1 MRDYRDY
8 AGGDHDRDSI
18 IRLIKGVTPRK
29 VCYDIGGDDEGG
41 SGLFGIADDLA
52 MMFRDEFADTV
63 FATDRALGT
72 IVIKDVVAI
81 LADEDDFVAG
91 NFAVGGQKGVSQ
103 PTEDKLNSKKRAK
116 KNAGSDDGKEVAD
129 FMRRKLKVAEFED
142 VDGVHGYMI
151 ALFSLLWVETYAMCF
166 YIDIGMD

>member
-8 AGGDHDRDSI
+8 AGGDHDRDNI
-18 IRLIKGVTPRK
+18 IRLIKGVAPRK

-52 MMFRDEFADTV
+52 MMFRDELADTI
-63 FATDRALGT
+63 FATDGALG
-72 IVIKDVVAI
+72 ILVVKDVVAI

-103 PTEDKLNSKKRAK
+103 PTEDKLNSKSALKRMPAVMM
-116 KNAGSDDGKEVAD
+116 A
-129 FMRRKLKVAEFED
+129 RKLRILCEENWRWP
-142 VDGVHGYMI
+142 
-151 ALFSLLWVETYAMCF
+151 SLRMSMRFMV
-166 YIDIGMD
+166 I

>member
-1 MRDYRDY
+1 M
-8 AGGDHDRDSI
+8 
-18 IRLIKGVTPRK
+18 GVTPRK
-29 VCYDIGGDDEGG
+29 VCYDIGRDDEGG
-41 SGLFGIADDLA
+41 SDLFGIADDLA

-91 NFAVGGQKGVSQ
+91 NFAVGGKKGVSQ

-129 FMRRKLKVAEFED
+129 FM
-142 VDGVHGYMI
+142 
-151 ALFSLLWVETYAMCF
+151 
-166 YIDIGMD
+166 

>member
-1 MRDYRDY
+1 MVRDT
-8 AGGDHDRDSI
+8 
-18 IRLIKGVTPRK
+18 TPREARNN
-29 VCYDIGGDDEGG
+29 IGGDDEGG

-52 MMFRDEFADTV
+52 MMFCDEFADTV

-91 NFAVGGQKGVSQ
+91 NFAVGGKKGVSQ